1 MVHLCKRRNQNKQ
14 RWVLS
19 LSIWPEWPPLD
30 LIMPVRSLHSVSLAS
45 QSQSVHKKM
54 LRQYTDSSFIW
65 TEFILPYPSHVQ
77 CLSTPYFLPLFSR
90 CFKAFSCKAS
100 RWKVHFTR
108 RRSDFVWLVF
118 AVVIRKL
125 ALGLIEEERKQKRCF
140 WFHECLPISQRK
152 QPTGTVHNTHA
163 DGAALPLVCFFDSI
177 TGDSSAIK
185 KEWRLEGEGRNRR
198 H

>member
-1 MVHLCKRRNQNKQ
+1 MSFIPVHLTR
-14 RWVLS
+14 VAAS
-19 LSIWPEWPPLD
+19 WPNHA
-30 LIMPVRSLHSVSLAS
+30 RSLFALSFSCIPNWYLMF

-54 LRQYTDSSFIW
+54 LWQYTDSSFIW

-163 DGAALPLVCFFDSI
+163 DGAALLLVCFFDSI
-177 TGDSSAIK
+177 SGDSSAIK

>member
-1 MVHLCKRRNQNKQ
+1 MSFIPVHLTR
-14 RWVLS
+14 VAAS
-19 LSIWPEWPPLD
+19 WPNHA
-30 LIMPVRSLHSVSLAS
+30 RSLFALSFSCIPNWYLMF

-77 CLSTPYFLPLFSR
+77 CLSTPFFLPLFSR
-90 CFKAFSCKAS
+90 CFKVFSCKAS

-125 ALGLIEEERKQKRCF
+125 ALGLIEEGRKQKRCF
-140 WFHECLPISQRK
+140 RFHECLPISQRK

-177 TGDSSAIK
+177 SGDSGAIK